1 MKYGFTNTGGPFLVN
16 QALLVGSLIED
27 VKVNGI
33 TTLHGTETE
42 LRQLAAISVNCKQRH
57 FLIVVNGEEIV
68 EAGELVLA
76 LCHTRVNPSTYTTNR
91 SIQIIREIDRNF
103 RKIEAAAYVVEARQ
117 RDIHWHLNGR
127 TTWRIDWL
135 AGVRTSSSKGL
146 SLVQH
151 CLVQHSDVSLA

>member
-1 MKYGFTNTGGPFLVN
+1 MVKRSLKQENLFLHY
-16 QALLVGSLIED
+16 AILVSI
-27 VKVNGI
+27 
-33 TTLHGTETE
+33 
-42 LRQLAAISVNCKQRH
+42 Q
-57 FLIVVNGEEIV
+57 
-68 EAGELVLA
+68 
-76 LCHTRVNPSTYTTNR
+76 STYTTNR

-103 RKIEAAAYVVEARQ
+103 RKIEAAAYVVEASQ

-127 TTWRIDWL
+127 TTWRIVWL